1 MEGEQPDDW
10 QTWKI
15 KQLRKDMDSI
25 NDPKKK
31 LMKIPPNNPW
41 GIDPMLFPDGVTKE
55 TYQQL
60 VDGVYKRDMKKI
72 KDDEE
77 ADKVIMQVAKEKGLT
92 LGDDRP
98 ISAKSTAEL
107 NQSKTLFK
115 NLDNIDQGIEK
126 MKQWQTQQKLEQQQQ
141 QQEDTQLYKDLEEV
155 YVNYKG
161 NYMRSMVQYI
171 QYDKFIEC
179 YHEDMDK
186 VEDCLYMVKS
196 YLENKQDKTDKEK
209 VILYTIES
217 IVDLYK
223 AVDID
228 KINTIYTN
236 WYNYVTGNYKQ
247 GASGFVGGKKKKY
260 GGKKKKSG
268 GKKTKKRKYSKKP

>member
-41 GIDPMLFPDGVTKE
+41 GIDPMLFPDGVTKDK
-55 TYQQL
+55 YQQL

-115 NLDNIDQGIEK
+115 NLDNIDRRIEK
-126 MKQWQTQQKLEQQQQ
+126 MKQWHTQQKLEQQQQ

-260 GGKKKKSG
+260 GGKK
-268 GKKTKKRKYSKKP
+268 TKKRKYSKKP

>member
-1 MEGEQPDDW
+1 MEGNQPEDW
-10 QTWKI
+10 VTWKI
-15 KQLRKDMDSI
+15 KQLRQDMD
-25 NDPKKK
+25 DPRKK

-41 GIDPMLFPDGVTKE
+41 GIDPMLFPKGITKE
-55 TYQQL
+55 TYKRL
-60 VDGVYKRDMKKI
+60 VDNVYKRDMKKMR
-72 KDDEE
+72 DDEE

-92 LGDDRP
+92 MGDDRP

-107 NQSKTLFK
+107 NMTNNLFQ
-115 NLDNIDQGIEK
+115 NLDKVDKELNKED
-126 MKQWQTQQKLEQQQQ
+126 KQL
-141 QQEDTQLYKDLEEV
+141 DKDLEEV
-155 YVNYKG
+155 YINYKG
-161 NYMRSMVQYI
+161 NYMRSMIQYI

-217 IVDLYK
+217 IVYLYK
-223 AVDID
+223 AIDID

-247 GASGFVGGKKKKY
+247 GASAFV

>member
-1 MEGEQPDDW
+1 MEGNQPDDW

-15 KQLRKDMDSI
+15 KQLRKDIDSI

-92 LGDDRP
+92 LGDDKP

-115 NLDNIDQGIEK
+115 NLDNIDREIEK
-126 MKQWQTQQKLEQQQQ
+126 MNQLQKLEQQQK

-161 NYMRSMVQYI
+161 NYMRSMIQYI

-217 IVDLYK
+217 IVYLYK
-223 AVDID
+223 AIDID

-247 GASGFVGGKKKKY
+247 GASAFV